1 MKTAAKL
8 GNRRVAGSV
17 QRISVSLPEGIF
29 RELDQMVAERG
40 LENRSKAIAE
50 MISHFVLERREAAGD
65 PVMAGMIA
73 LVYDEARGSLA
84 QRLFEL
90 ERKYRK
96 EVISSLHV
104 QLEENHRMEVV
115 VVQGPVR
122 ILKEITDRILSC
134 KGVLSCKLTLTDI
147 IIPQVHSAPAGR
159 WRPSSRLSR
168 KSKLKSQMP

>member
-1 MKTAAKL
+1 MKT
-8 GNRRVAGSV
+8 GNKFGKRRATGSV
-17 QRISVSLPEGIF
+17 QRISVSLPERIF

-50 MISHFVLERREAAGD
+50 MISQFVLERREVSGD

-73 LVYDEARGSLA
+73 LVYDECRGSLA

-90 ERKYRK
+90 ERTYRK

-115 VVQGPVR
+115 VVQGPVH
-122 ILKEITDRILSC
+122 ILNEITDKILSC

-147 IIPQVHSAPAGR
+147 VISQVHSAPALGR
-159 WRPSSRLSR
+159 DPFVRLNRNS
-168 KSKLKSQMP
+168 